1 VAGAPLRTEGP
12 TPVRVGGN
20 IRPPVKI
27 KDVRPTYPASM
38 AEAGLS
44 GVVPLEAVIG
54 RDGSVTLVRVLSAQ
68 VHPDFALAAADAVRQ
83 WQFRPTLL
91 NGQAVEV
98 IMSVSVTFDLQR

>member
-1 VAGAPLRTEGP
+1 
-12 TPVRVGGN
+12 
-20 IRPPVKI
+20 
-27 KDVRPTYPASM
+27 M

-54 RDGSVTLVRVLSAQ
+54 HDGSVSVVRVLSAQ
-68 VHPDFALAAADAVRQ
+68 VHPDLALAAADAVRQ

-91 NGQAVEV
+91 NGRPVEV